1 MIRDY
6 YPEQNWDAVETPE
19 GWYHVYCL
27 GKIVEPYNSEIGDT
41 IKVTIDGNVNLLTK
55 ASEITN
61 FQRNNFEQFVG
72 DSENWD
78 SVYGYLC
85 DEDWGAD

>member
-6 YPEQNWDAVETPE
+6 YPEQNWDKVDTPE
-19 GWYHVYCL
+19 GYYHVYCL

-41 IKVTIDGNVNLLTK
+41 IKVTIDGDVNLLTK
-55 ASEITN
+55 VNEVTN
-61 FQRNNFEQFVG
+61 VQRWNFEEFVG
-72 DSENWD
+72 DADNWD

-85 DEDWGAD
+85 DEDWGGS